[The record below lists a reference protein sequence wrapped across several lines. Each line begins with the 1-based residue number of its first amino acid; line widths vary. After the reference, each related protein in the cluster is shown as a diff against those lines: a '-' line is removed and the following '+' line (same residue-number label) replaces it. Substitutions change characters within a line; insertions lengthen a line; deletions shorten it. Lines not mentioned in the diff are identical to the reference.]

1 MQGEKAEQEDMFF
14 YGSLDSLVPQDDPFR
29 RLDGLLDLSWLR
41 QETRALYSSTG
52 RPSVDPVVIAK
63 LLLIAYFQGITSER
77 ELMRQVRVNL
87 SYRRFVHYRLSE
99 ALPDHSAL
107 TRSRQ
112 RLGEDL
118 IRRIFEYSLRLCIDA
133 GLVGGDLESIDST
146 FVQANASLASLRPRL
161 VEVEARTF
169 TEKLFAVDAA
179 SDSTPPDDDRPGKGG
194 KKRGRRLNDLYVSK
208 TDPDAGIDRRGNTKS
223 RLGYLVHFAVD
234 RTRQVITG
242 VLTVS
247 AQERDAAHLTPLV
260 DQVLRQ
266 GIAVRAVAAD
276 GGYASGEAYH
286 NMAERGIEA
295 YIPQQSSVAE
305 RQGRFGQDQ
314 FIYHSDTD
322 SYTCPQGALLKRQQQ
337 KHPSPERRYRA
348 SNRDC
353 GACPLRAR
361 CTTGKARTLTVHPYD
376 ADLILARGRQETS
389 AAKRA
394 ARDRRICSERTFGE
408 VKEQHGL
415 RRAQRR
421 RRSNVHVQALLT
433 ATVINLKRYLQ
444 AQTRA
449 FPAAQAAQAA
459 WAQVSQWSPTA
470 LGPRP
475 NRQSIPFCPH

>member
-1 MQGEKAEQEDMFF
+1 MQGEKADQEDMFF
-14 YGSLDSLVPQDDPFR
+14 YGSLDSLVPADDPFR

-41 QETRALYSSTG
+41 RETREFYSATG

-63 LLLIAYFQGITSER
+63 LLLIAYLQGITSER
-77 ELMRQVRVNL
+77 ELMRQVQVNL
-87 SYRRFVHYRLSE
+87 SYRRFLHYRLSE

-118 IRRIFEYSLRLCIDA
+118 IRRVFEYSLRLCIDA
-133 GLVGGDLESIDST
+133 ALVGGELESIDST

-161 VEVEARTF
+161 VAVEARTF
-169 TEKLFAVDAA
+169 TDKLFAADGVET
-179 SDSTPPDDDRPGKGG
+179 SIPQDDDRPSPGG
-194 KKRGRRLNDLYVSK
+194 RRRGRRLNDLYMSK

-223 RLGYLVHFAVD
+223 RLGYLVHYAVD
-234 RTRQVITG
+234 RSKQVITG
-242 VLTVS
+242 VLTVG

-260 DQVLRQ
+260 DQVLRH
-266 GIAVRAVAAD
+266 GISVRAVAAD

-295 YIPQQSSVAE
+295 YIPQQDSGAE

-314 FIYHSDTD
+314 FTYDAETD
-322 SYTCPQGALLKRQQQ
+322 SYICPNGARLRRQASQ
-337 KHPSPERRYRA
+337 SRYRA

-353 GACPLRAR
+353 GPCPLREQ
-361 CTTGKARTLTVHPYD
+361 CTTGKARILTIHPYE
-376 ADLILARGRQETS
+376 ADLIRARQRQKTP

-394 ARDRRICSERTFGE
+394 ARERRICSERTFGE
-408 VKEQHGL
+408 AKDRHGL

-421 RRSNVHVQALLT
+421 SRSNVHVQALLT
-433 ATVINLKRYLQ
+433 ATAINLKRYLK

-449 FPAAQAAQAA
+449 FPAAQAARVAWPLAAQWCQA
-459 WAQVSQWSPTA
+459 TI
-470 LGPRP
+470 GPRRP
-475 NRQSIPFCPH
+475 RQIAPFCLS